1 MKHIIRCTDDAL
13 LRQAADFSKMF
24 HASDPL
30 SKQLDGVRLHHNL
43 TFLQKHESGL
53 LIFFAGMRNSDT
65 LETEPGIE

>member
-1 MKHIIRCTDDAL
+1 
-13 LRQAADFSKMF
+13 MF
-24 HASDPL
+24 HACDPL